1 MASSPVLAGGG
12 GGAASGSAIAR
23 LGAEAD
29 TPEERALGKRAI
41 SQVVQVVASV
51 VQVAAELTQLLSQST
66 EGAPRSVEDWPAPT
80 DTAVVLHPPPPP
92 LQTRVAV
99 PKRLLPRSR

>member
-1 MASSPVLAGGG
+1 L
-12 GGAASGSAIAR
+12 AIAR

-29 TPEERALGKRAI
+29 TPKERALGKRAV
-41 SQVVQVVASV
+41 SLVGSTAAVVQVV
-51 VQVAAELTQLLSQST
+51 AELTQLLPQST
-66 EGAPRSVEDWPAPT
+66 EGAPGSVEDRPAPT
-80 DTAVVLHPPPPP
+80 DMAVVLQPPPPP